1 MHDYLETGK
10 KLAHYVNAERIK
22 KAVKYVQKNGVK
34 GLKNR
39 IRTRMHT
46 EGIPYEVW
54 FEQHKITEKTLLEQR
69 QTGFERTPKI
79 SIIVPTY
86 RTPIRYLREM
96 VDSVISQSYVNW
108 ELCIADGSEGD
119 TEVEDELK
127 RYHDLDERIKY
138 CILEK
143 NLGIAGNTN
152 EALKLATGEYVGLFD
167 HDDILA
173 PNALYEIVKALQEQ
187 EYDILYT
194 DEDKITGEDNRHLEP
209 NFKPDFSIDLFRSNN
224 YITHFFVVKTEIIRK
239 IGGFRSEY
247 DGSQD
252 YDLMFRCIENAK
264 SIKHIP
270 IILYHWRVHMN
281 SVALDPSSKK
291 YAYDAGKRAIE
302 DHLRRTKTAATVEHQ
317 GIWGMYHVKYR
328 VQGMPL
334 LSVIISNK
342 DSVKILERC
351 IRSLTQRSTYQNFE
365 IIIVDNKSTK
375 KETFAG
381 YKKIKHHYSNVKI
394 ARWHGEDNTSAIHN
408 FGVKYSSGKY
418 LLFLDRNVELV
429 QEGALEEMLGCCM
442 RSEVGAVGAKIL
454 YPDDT
459 VFHAGVIIGMKDGI
473 AYANQGI
480 GRDDY
485 GYMGRALINGN
496 YSVVSEVCMMT
507 KKSTFLSLSGF
518 DEHFTGT
525 WEGSDYCLRLR
536 ESGCLIVYNAFSEWR
551 YMKKKKA
558 SCQVETVEENQEVIK
573 FRERWNLI
581 YENGD
586 PYYNKNFSKVHLP
599 FSLD

>member
-22 KAVKYVQKNGVK
+22 KAVNYVRKNGVR
-34 GLKNR
+34 GLKNK

-54 FEQHKITEKTLLEQR
+54 FEQHKITEQTLLEQR
-69 QTGFERTPKI
+69 QTRFERTPKI

-119 TEVEDELK
+119 TEVEEELK

-138 CILEK
+138 CILKK

-194 DEDKITGEDNRHLEP
+194 DEDKITGEDNKHLEP

-252 YDLMFRCIENAK
+252 YDLMLRCIENAK

-270 IILYHWRVHMN
+270 MILYHWRVHMN

-302 DHLRRTKTAATVEHQ
+302 DNLRRTKAVATVEHQ
-317 GIWGMYHVKYR
+317 GIWGMYHIKYR

-334 LSVIISNK
+334 ISVIISNK
-342 DSVKILERC
+342 DSVKTLERC
-351 IRSLTQRSTYQNFE
+351 IRTLTQRSTYQNFE

-375 KETFAG
+375 RETFAG
-381 YKKIKHHYSNVKI
+381 YKKIKHYYSNVKI
-394 ARWHGEDNTSAIHN
+394 ARWHGEDNTSAIYN
-408 FGVKYSSGKY
+408 YGVKYSSGEY
-418 LLFLDRNVELV
+418 LLFLDRNVELS
-429 QEGALEEMLGCCM
+429 QEDSLEEMLGCCV

-459 VFHAGVIIGMKDGI
+459 VFHAGLIIGMKDGI

-496 YSVVSEVCMMT
+496 YSAVSAVCMMT
-507 KKSTFLSLSGF
+507 KKSTFLLSGGF
-518 DEHFTGT
+518 DEQFATE
-525 WEGSDYCLRLR
+525 WKDVDYCLKLR
-536 ESGCLIVYNAFSEWR
+536 KSDYLIVYNAFAEWR
-551 YMKKKKA
+551 YISKKQVCNKNNEEKSEQEMKIVWKKWSSLFEK
-558 SCQVETVEENQEVIK
+558 
-573 FRERWNLI
+573 
-581 YENGD
+581 GD
-586 PYYNKNFSKVHLP
+586 PYYNDNFSKKQLP
-599 FSLD
+599 FTLE